1 VLANQ
6 WETSIPMYR
15 ISEEYNNTGAPIW
28 SWQDIIFAKPGDNT
42 ERGIQPGDRFV
53 EATKKQLEEYE
64 IYLNEEL
71 INDIPE
77 DLQDNFMILWDLY
90 KLKIDSLAKGK
101 NMMRSGRILEND
113 KELIVQLGYPI
124 SRRIGW
130 QTKNKPLIIDDRII
144 VPLYSDGFDCS
155 LFAITDNLGKTWKF
169 SNPVIGGIGIQPT
182 IAITQNGTLAA
193 YLRDNGPPPKR
204 MQRTDSQDNGIT
216 WSIARDAELPNP
228 GAGFDMV
235 TLTSGEW
242 LIVYNHTEDGR
253 HDLTVAISDN
263 DGKSWRWK
271 KKIEFDDR
279 KEKATA
285 SHYPAVIQDT
295 NGTIHTVY
303 SYHFHDRDD
312 DQDKTIKY
320 ASFPVSWVKE

>member
-1 VLANQ
+1 
-6 WETSIPMYR
+6 
-15 ISEEYNNTGAPIW
+15 
-28 SWQDIIFAKPGDNT
+28 
-42 ERGIQPGDRFV
+42 
-53 EATKKQLEEYE
+53 
-64 IYLNEEL
+64 
-71 INDIPE
+71 
-77 DLQDNFMILWDLY
+77 
-90 KLKIDSLAKGK
+90 
-101 NMMRSGRILEND
+101 MRSGRILEND
-113 KELIVQLGYPI
+113 NEVKVQLGYPI

-216 WSIARDAELPNP
+216 WSIARDVELPNP

-235 TLTSGEW
+235 TLRSGEW

-279 KEKATA
+279 KEKATS

-295 NGTIHTVY
+295 NGIIHIVY